1 MDNLFNNN
9 YYKQKYLKYKSKYL
23 SNKNNLIGGYPTKE
37 EIINEIFSLLK
48 INSDRI
54 IQSFLIGRIRVEPFS
69 IPYTDKDKKI
79 IENIR
84 QKVDPLLTEQLVEWS
99 VDTQARF
106 DLHLSVTDTH
116 IEVNLEI
123 IPLFGCL
130 ILDDQVGRKRVIKT
144 DDCIIL
150 EQKLNLSQDRHTYE
164 NLGNI
169 LRRHF
174 THNPR
179 EVETNVVNMDE
190 YNFIDILNSKDLET
204 LRIMFAFSKDNK

>member
-1 MDNLFNNN
+1 MNNLFNEN
-9 YYKQKYLKYKSKYL
+9 YYKHKYLKYKSKYL
-23 SNKNNLIGGYPTKE
+23 CNKNNLIGGYPTKE

-69 IPYTDKDKKI
+69 IPYTDKDQSI

-84 QKVDPLLTEQLVEWS
+84 QKVDPLLTRQLVKWS
-99 VDTQARF
+99 VDTRARF
-106 DLHLSVTDTH
+106 DLHLTVTDTH

-130 ILDDQVGRKRVIKT
+130 ILDDRDGRKRIIKT
-144 DDCIIL
+144 DDCVIL
-150 EQKLNLSQDRHTYE
+150 EQKLNLSQDKHAYE

-174 THNPR
+174 TDNPSI
-179 EVETNVVNMDE
+179 VETKLVNIDE
-190 YNFIDILNSKDLET
+190 YNFIDILNSKDLKT
-204 LRIMFAFSKDNK
+204 LRLMDTFQKRQ

>member
-1 MDNLFNNN
+1 M
-9 YYKQKYLKYKSKYL
+9 
-23 SNKNNLIGGYPTKE
+23 IGGYLIIE

-69 IPYTDKDKKI
+69 IPYPHNDQTI

-84 QKVDPLLTEQLVEWS
+84 HKVNPLLCKKLVDWS
-99 VDTQARF
+99 VNTRARF
-106 DLHLSVTDTH
+106 DLQLSVIDTH

-130 ILDDQVGRKRVIKT
+130 ILDDRIGRKRIIKT

-150 EQKLNLSQDRHTYE
+150 EEKLKLSQDGSNYKK
-164 NLGNI
+164 LGN
-169 LRRHF
+169 LLKGHF
-174 THNPR
+174 INNPN
-179 EVETNVVNMDE
+179 EVETSMVTVNE

-204 LRIMFAFSKDNK
+204 LRIMNAFSKDNK

>member
-1 MDNLFNNN
+1 MNNLFNEN
-9 YYKQKYLKYKSKYL
+9 YYKHKYLKYKSKYL
-23 SNKNNLIGGYPTKE
+23 CNKNILIGGYPTKE

-54 IQSFLIGRIRVEPFS
+54 IQSFLIGRIRVEPFN
-69 IPYTDKDKKI
+69 IPYTDKDKSL

-84 QKVDPLLTEQLVEWS
+84 QKVDPLLTRKLVKWS

-130 ILDDQVGRKRVIKT
+130 ILDDRDGRKRIIKT

-150 EQKLNLSQDRHTYE
+150 DEKLKLSQDRHKYKK
-164 NLGNI
+164 LGD
-169 LRRHF
+169 LLQGHF
-174 THNPR
+174 TNNPNV
-179 EVETNVVNMDE
+179 VETSIVTVDE
-190 YNFIDILNSKDLET
+190 YNFIDILNNKDLET
-204 LRIMFAFSKDNK
+204 LRIMNAFSKDN